1 MNQLQDKPSDLVT
14 CKVRNKIKLMSPK
27 RSTILIYFY
36 NFVVLF
42 EYIQLENYKLQF
54 LSKVFLSVTSSAF
67 RFKKR
72 SLIACIEFI

>member
-14 CKVRNKIKLMSPK
+14 CKVINKMNESYEVEQFQF
-27 RSTILIYFY
+27 YFY